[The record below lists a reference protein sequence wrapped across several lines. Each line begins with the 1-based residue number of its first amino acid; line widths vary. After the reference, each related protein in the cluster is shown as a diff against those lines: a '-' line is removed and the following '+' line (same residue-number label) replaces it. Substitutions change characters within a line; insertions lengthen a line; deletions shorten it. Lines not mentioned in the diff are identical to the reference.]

1 MAIEDAKVDEAKE
14 LERLLSEGGP
24 SPGGAAMGKLM
35 ANPLVAKVLNYVKA
49 NKKIAIIA
57 GVVLLLLL
65 IGGGVA
71 IYFIFFKE
79 APPIEEVAEPV
90 QAAKEEPE
98 EAVVQKVNAFKLDS
112 FFVPLM
118 KGKEETGEFVILSAT
133 LLLSNSKLSLEI
145 VKNISII
152 RKNIYYI
159 LRKKSPEDFKGD
171 KKKLEER
178 LKKEIVTAANTVI
191 LSGSGVVT
199 DVYFTQFV
207 VK

>member
-1 MAIEDAKVDEAKE
+1 M
-14 LERLLSEGGP
+14 
-24 SPGGAAMGKLM
+24 
-35 ANPLVAKVLNYVKA
+35 
-49 NKKIAIIA
+49 
-57 GVVLLLLL
+57 
-65 IGGGVA
+65 
-71 IYFIFFKE
+71 
-79 APPIEEVAEPV
+79 
-90 QAAKEEPE
+90 
-98 EAVVQKVNAFKLDS
+98 QKVNAFKLDS

-133 LLLSNSKLSLEI
+133 LLLSNSKLSQEI
-145 VKNISII
+145 IKNISII

-171 KKKLEER
+171 KKKLEDR